1 MSAEIACRC
10 PGFPP
15 TKLTLTKHICK
26 MNYENSVKKDTNTQI
41 SVIKLVAV
49 FCLFFF
55 FQKYSQ
61 ALNI

>member
-1 MSAEIACRC
+1 
-10 PGFPP
+10 
-15 TKLTLTKHICK
+15 

>member
-1 MSAEIACRC
+1 
-10 PGFPP
+10 
-15 TKLTLTKHICK
+15 

-55 FQKYSQ
+55 SK
-61 ALNI
+61 NIVKP